1 MLHVRQEDRKPAD
14 QRQERGQPEDIGD
27 RGCVRDHA
35 DGCSPQGPHAEG
47 KAEEKM
53 EIAINLLKSGLSIDV
68 ISAATG
74 LTLEQIEK
82 LKSS

>member
-1 MLHVRQEDRKPAD
+1 MNFSKEEREAYEDRLKWFRIEANTLKKM
-14 QRQERGQPEDIGD
+14 REDSLAEGVEIGK
-27 RGCVRDHA
+27 
-35 DGCSPQGPHAEG
+35 AEG

-82 LKSS
+82 IKSS